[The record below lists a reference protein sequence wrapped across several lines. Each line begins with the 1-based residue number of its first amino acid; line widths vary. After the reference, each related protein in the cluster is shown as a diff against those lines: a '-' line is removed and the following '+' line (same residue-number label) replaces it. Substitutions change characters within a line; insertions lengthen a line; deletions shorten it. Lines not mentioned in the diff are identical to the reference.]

1 MWAWL
6 FAHTTR
12 SAHTSAT
19 CYSLIETA
27 KANGLESDAYIHHIL
42 EHIAPADMLET
53 LKALLP
59 RHVDFE
65 AITKKSGVIH
75 G

>member
-1 MWAWL
+1 M
-6 FAHTTR
+6 
-12 SAHTSAT
+12 
-19 CYSLIETA
+19 IETA